1 MATGFESG
9 MLVYLD
15 ARANT
20 NEGEGHAFHMTV
32 GRIMRRMQGYDIF
45 LVNLF
50 AAWPMWFSPGS
61 LVPCL
66 NKRGPF
72 FVGDVVFGTL
82 LRDHDW
88 NCESNWCTCHAVG
101 QIVATHSRG
110 IDVDFAYG
118 QSDRHRLPKIIRMRR
133 SDVRLATKGEAHRLH
148 EEIQDLIKPVAATCR
163 NAAAMLRLQQSDRTL
178 ACCRVVVGF

>member
-15 ARANT
+15 ARPNT
-20 NEGEGHAFHMTV
+20 EEGEGHAFHMTV
-32 GRIMRRMQGYDIF
+32 GRIMRRSQRSDTF
-45 LVNLF
+45 LVDLL
-50 AAWPMWFSPGS
+50 AAWPMWFGQGS

-88 NCESNWCTCHAVG
+88 NCDSNWCTCHAVG
-101 QIVATHSRG
+101 KIVATHSRG
-110 IDVDFAYG
+110 IDVDFAYCH
-118 QSDRHRLPKIIRMRR
+118 SFSKIIRMRR
-133 SDVRLATKGEAHRLH
+133 SDVRLATKGEARRLQ

-163 NAAAMLRLQQSDRTL
+163 KAVAVLRLKQSDRML
-178 ACCRVVVGF
+178 ACCRIVVGF